1 MFEINTIK
9 KIICSSYNF
18 EEYGIDSYLV
28 HTGYTYHD
36 GDELHIVIKS
46 EGDRIKIT
54 DEGHTLMWLSYEE
67 YNMTPSRKD
76 QYQRILSENNT
87 LDDRGRIYVIYDDI
101 KETSAYLKSI
111 IQTLLQVADLCSMT
125 SVVCRPNLRMR
136 LTLLHADFDERRYS
150 RLRRHKVLCK
160 IDAISA
166 PHRFEPKDT
175 RMFRQQVKKMKGSGA
190 DMEALERAIQLL
202 AVGDAMPPSYDDRP
216 YMDENNA
223 NRSCHVGSGWR
234 LYYSKSDGNLEL
246 RSVRHVGNL
255 I

>member
-9 KIICSSYNF
+9 KIICPPYDF

-87 LDDRGRIYVIYDDI
+87 LDDRGRIYVVYDDI
-101 KETSAYLKSI
+101 KETSACLKSI
-111 IQTLLQVADLCSMT
+111 IQTLLQVADLRYLKDESQLSST
-125 SVVCRPNLRMR
+125 SI
-136 LTLLHADFDERRYS
+136 H
-150 RLRRHKVLCK
+150 
-160 IDAISA
+160 
-166 PHRFEPKDT
+166 
-175 RMFRQQVKKMKGSGA
+175 
-190 DMEALERAIQLL
+190 
-202 AVGDAMPPSYDDRP
+202 
-216 YMDENNA
+216 
-223 NRSCHVGSGWR
+223 
-234 LYYSKSDGNLEL
+234 EL
-246 RSVRHVGNL
+246 RC
-255 I
+255 